1 MLYAQRDPHR
11 LLCATTG
18 IALGV
23 ILVMGLDE
31 PEVGF
36 GCWLGEGP
44 LFPVGLVR
52 IPASETQMLI
62 SSAVLSQHP

>member
-1 MLYAQRDPHR
+1 MVIAFAGYTLSAS
-11 LLCATTG
+11 TG

-52 IPASETQMLI
+52 IPASETHRLALPW
-62 SSAVLSQHP
+62 SR